1 MDFEYVL
8 GSALIATKGK
18 RREGVV
24 RIEKVAKTNSDAS
37 AYMFAGATLLD
48 LNEYEQARVDLE
60 AALRLNPRLPT
71 LYTLV
76 GTARDKT
83 GDVKN
88 AEVAFREALKANPDD
103 FEANLYL
110 GAILYKRRDTGEA
123 KGYLDRAI
131 LLKPSDS
138 MARYESA
145 MLKSTS
151 GDYEAAARE
160 LESLVKDD
168 PDWLEPHVELAT
180 LYYRLHR
187 SEDGA
192 KERQIVDSLTAK
204 QQAQGPGK

>member
-8 GSALIATKGK
+8 GEALISTRG
-18 RREGVV
+18 RIREGVA
-24 RIEKVAKTNSDAS
+24 RIEKVAK
-37 AYMFAGATLLD
+37 AGSGAGDYALAGKTLLA
-48 LNEYEQARVDLE
+48 LNEYEQARQDLE
-60 AALRLNPRLPT
+60 AALRLNPRLPG

-76 GTARDKT
+76 GESRDKT

-88 AEVAFREALKANPDD
+88 AESAFREALKANPDD

-110 GAILYKRRDTGEA
+110 GAILYKRRDTDEA
-123 KGYLDRAI
+123 KGYLDRA
-131 LLKPSDS
+131 LALKPSDS

-151 GDYEAAARE
+151 GDYETAARE
-160 LESLVKDD
+160 LELLVKDD

-180 LYYRLHR
+180 LYYKLHR
-187 SEDGA
+187 PEDGA